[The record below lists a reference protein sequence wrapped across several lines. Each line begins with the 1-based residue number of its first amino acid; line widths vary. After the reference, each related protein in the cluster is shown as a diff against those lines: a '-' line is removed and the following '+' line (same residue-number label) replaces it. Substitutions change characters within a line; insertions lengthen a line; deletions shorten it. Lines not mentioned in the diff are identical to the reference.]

1 MAAPPW
7 AALIFPASAPVA
19 ASPTQT
25 HHKPGLPAQ
34 VLKFYAQGMDATL
47 PMFLF
52 LKQIGGS
59 LGVRSALTT
68 RKPELW
74 KSSTM

>member
-1 MAAPPW
+1 MAVDP
-7 AALIFPASAPVA
+7 A
-19 ASPTQT
+19 ASFGQSAKIL
-25 HHKPGLPAQ
+25 HSEGWSLIS
-34 VLKFYAQGMDATL
+34 

-59 LGVRSALTT
+59 LGVRLAPTT

-74 KSSTM
+74 KSLTM